1 VAGSDFCDYYELFQ
15 VSPTADTE
23 LIDYAYRV
31 LAKRYHP
38 DNPDTGDADQFR
50 IITDAHRVLS
60 DAKKREEFDLRRRR
74 ERLRIDEIFEEAS
87 SENFDVGSDVR
98 TQQEMM
104 ELLYVARRR
113 NVEDPGLGMI
123 ELETK
128 LGCSQD
134 QLGFHMWYLR
144 EKGWVVRLTSGLLA
158 LTADGVDKL
167 TEGTS
172 GSREQRLIRAGE
184 ADKEKSIGQADS

>member
-15 VSPTADTE
+15 VSPTADGE

-50 IITDAHRVLS
+50 IATDAQRVLA
-60 DAKKREEFDLRRRR
+60 DPKKREEFDLRRRR

-113 NVEDPGLGMI
+113 NVEDPGLGVI

-144 EKGWVVRLTSGLLA
+144 EKGWVIRLTSGLLA

-172 GSREQRLIRAGE
+172 GSREQRLIRATA
-184 ADKEKSIGQADS
+184 ADKAKSNG

>member
-1 VAGSDFCDYYELFQ
+1 MAGSDFCDYYELFQ
-15 VSPTADTE
+15 VSPTADGE

-50 IITDAHRVLS
+50 IATDAQRVLA
-60 DAKKREEFDLRRRR
+60 DPKKREEFDLRRRR

-113 NVEDPGLGMI
+113 NVEDPGLGVI

-144 EKGWVVRLTSGLLA
+144 EKGWVIRLTSGLLA

-172 GSREQRLIRAGE
+172 GSREQRLIRATA
-184 ADKEKSIGQADS
+184 ADKAKSNG

>member
-1 VAGSDFCDYYELFQ
+1 MAGSDFCDYYELFQ
-15 VSPTADTE
+15 VSPTADAE
-23 LIDYAYRV
+23 LIDYGYRV

-38 DNPDTGDADQFR
+38 DNPDTGNADQFR
-50 IITDAHRVLS
+50 IVTDAHQILA

-113 NVEDPGLGMI
+113 NVEDPGLGVI

-158 LTADGVDKL
+158 LTADGVDRL
-167 TEGTS
+167 TEGTL
-172 GSREQRLIRAGE
+172 GCREQRLLRAAE
-184 ADKEKSIGQADS
+184 ADKAKSKG

>member
-1 VAGSDFCDYYELFQ
+1 MAGSDFCDYYELFQ
-15 VSPTADTE
+15 VSPTADAE
-23 LIDYAYRV
+23 LIDYGYRV

-38 DNPDTGDADQFR
+38 DNPDTGNADQFR
-50 IITDAHRVLS
+50 IVTDAHQILA

-113 NVEDPGLGMI
+113 NVEDPGLGVI

-158 LTADGVDKL
+158 LTADGVDRL
-167 TEGTS
+167 TEGTL
-172 GSREQRLIRAGE
+172 GRREQRLLRAAE
-184 ADKEKSIGQADS
+184 ADKAKSKG

>member
-1 VAGSDFCDYYELFQ
+1 MAGSDFCDYYELFQ
-15 VSPTADTE
+15 VSPTADAE

-50 IITDAHRVLS
+50 IITDAHRVLA

-113 NVEDPGLGMI
+113 NVEDPGLGVI
-123 ELETK
+123 GLETK

-184 ADKEKSIGQADS
+184 ADKKSR

>member
-1 VAGSDFCDYYELFQ
+1 MAGSDFCDYYELFQ
-15 VSPTADTE
+15 VSPTADAE

-50 IITDAHRVLS
+50 IITDAHHVLA

-113 NVEDPGLGMI
+113 NVEDPGLGVI

-172 GSREQRLIRAGE
+172 ESREQRLIRAAE
-184 ADKEKSIGQADS
+184 ADKAKSKG

>member
-15 VSPTADTE
+15 VSPTADAE

-50 IITDAHRVLS
+50 IATDAQRVLA
-60 DAKKREEFDLRRRR
+60 DPKKREEFDLRRRR

-87 SENFDVGSDVR
+87 SEDFDVGSDVR

-113 NVEDPGLGMI
+113 NVEDPGLGVI

-144 EKGWVVRLTSGLLA
+144 EKGWVIRLTSGLLA

-167 TEGTS
+167 TEGTA
-172 GSREQRLIRAGE
+172 GSREQRLIRAAE
-184 ADKEKSIGQADS
+184 EKRKGHTDG

>member
-1 VAGSDFCDYYELFQ
+1 MAEKEFCDYYELFQ
-15 VSPTADTE
+15 VSPTADSE

-31 LAKRYHP
+31 LAKRFHP
-38 DNPDTGDADQFR
+38 DNPDTGDPDQFR
-50 IITDAHRVLS
+50 ATTEAHGILTDL
-60 DAKKREEFDLRRRR
+60 KLREEFDLRRRR
-74 ERLRIDEIFEEAS
+74 EKLRIDEIFEEAS

-98 TQQEMM
+98 TQQEMLEM
-104 ELLYVARRR
+104 LYVARRR
-113 NVEDPGLGMI
+113 NVDEPGLGVI
-123 ELETK
+123 ELENK

-167 TEGTS
+167 TEGS
-172 GSREQRLIRAGE
+172 DASREQRLIRAGE
-184 ADKEKSIGQADS
+184 DESKKQGTQAVD